1 MERSKRVIDNTSNL
15 TGNLRNMNS
24 DAMRKYAKRKYA
36 DEYDLVLIEEQEIE
50 KRFKSQQESVDRAE
64 LWVES
69 LKAYSMV
76 PKLDKAIVDLLIE
89 KIIVFPDNTFHIV
102 LNFKDPYKD
111 FAFLSDY
118 LKIGGRSNGRSK
130 KAI

>member
-1 MERSKRVIDNTSNL
+1 M
-15 TGNLRNMNS
+15 
-24 DAMRKYAKRKYA
+24 
-36 DEYDLVLIEEQEIE
+36 IEEQEIE

-64 LWVES
+64 FWVES

-118 LKIGGRSNGRSK
+118 LKTGGRSNGRSK